1 MQAELSE
8 YRERLHD
15 ADEIEVIDAIIDIGK
30 ERIRPLTA
38 EVGPFLKHASPDV
51 RAAAAK
57 TLGFH
62 LRAEQYLDAIRSI
75 AENES
80 DTDARMAGI
89 FAWASLKEGS
99 RDPQVLAVMEGWLRD
114 KEQPWGVRT
123 SALLGLYQ
131 VVGIPSRS
139 WPSVSKMKDI
149 DADTDWSF
157 VEGLLGRDGSA
168 AKMDRL
174 AKIPLQIRQQLESGS
189 VWQGPGD
196 THPHDGLLRAIRT
209 AGADRSIYSA
219 TVLALLSSD
228 DLRHRTGAVGVLFEV
243 ARELGAGRV
252 AAVLRANVAL
262 HRGVR
267 PAWPIGEPTLEQA
280 AILAVAP
287 HAKAD
292 GSGAIEWLR
301 GLVPLIAAESEKDQ
315 PWISAV
321 LVALAKVDTEW
332 FLRNTQGVTTH
343 AQIELIK
350 ALPVG
355 SRAAYIRRMAP
366 WPPEIPDSLT
376 RFFWK
381 GFPPEESSRLRA
393 LMWPEAS

>member
-1 MQAELSE
+1 MQAELNE

-15 ADEIEVIDAIIDIGK
+15 PDEIEVIDAIIDIGK
-30 ERIRPLTA
+30 ERVRPLTA
-38 EVGPFLKHASPDV
+38 EVGAFLAHTSPDV

-62 LRAEQYLDAIRSI
+62 LRAEQYLDAIRGI
-75 AENES
+75 AEHES

-89 FAWASLKEGS
+89 FGWASLKEGT
-99 RDPQVLAVMEGWLRD
+99 RDPQALTLMEGWLRD
-114 KEQPWGVRT
+114 EDQPWGVRS

-131 VVGIPSRS
+131 VAGVPSRS
-139 WPSVSKMKDI
+139 WPSTSKIKKF
-149 DADTDWSF
+149 DTDVDWSF
-157 VEGLLGRDGSA
+157 VDNLMGRA
-168 AKMDRL
+168 NTATKLDRL
-174 AKIPLQIRQQLESGS
+174 AAIPLQIRQQLETGS
-189 VWQGPGD
+189 VWQAPGD

-209 AGADRSIYSA
+209 AGGDRSIYSA

-252 AAVLRANVAL
+252 AAVLRENVAL
-262 HRGVR
+262 LRGVK

-280 AILAVAP
+280 AISAVAP

-292 GSGAIEWLR
+292 GSGAMEWLR
-301 GLVPLIAAESEKDQ
+301 GLVGIIKTESEKDQ

-332 FLRNTQGVTTH
+332 FLKNTDGVSTH

-350 ALPVG
+350 ALPVA

-366 WPPEIPDSLT
+366 WPAEIPDSLT

-381 GFPPEESSRLRA
+381 GFPPEESTRLRA